1 MDASLDQLLLDA
13 IRTRRLIRFRY
24 KGQERIAEP
33 HDYGIQNESVRL
45 FCYQVG
51 GHSSGRLPGWRMFDV
66 SGMRECELLEKE
78 FAGNRATP
86 SGSHLRW
93 DKVFLRVGSPE
104 ASKSEDIGEP

>member
-1 MDASLDQLLLDA
+1 MNASLDQLLLEA
-13 IRTRRLIRFRY
+13 IRTRHLIRFRY

-33 HDYGIQNESVRL
+33 HDYGIQNETVRL

-66 SGMRECELLEKE
+66 LEMRECELLQRE
-78 FAGNRATP
+78 FAGNRETL

-93 DKVFLRVGSPE
+93 DKIFLRVGRP
-104 ASKSEDIGEP
+104 GPR